1 MLPQRFRPAGRVP
14 LRPRRV
20 ESPAMRKR
28 RWPARDEVHLYWL
41 RLDGRASAGG
51 LGRLSGLERRRAAAI
66 PSPVRRARFVAARA
80 GLRAVLARYLGCAA
94 ADVALAA
101 SPHGKPYLPRARA
114 LRFNLAHSR
123 NRAVLAVSGNRAVG
137 VDLERVRAD
146 VDCGALVDAFFAPAE
161 AAAWRALP
169 ARLRRRAFFAGWT
182 RKEAV
187 IKALGARA
195 ALALHAFEVEL
206 DPRRAPAVL
215 RADGPARGARA
226 LRLAVPAAPRHF
238 VAVLA
243 TAGKARVRVMP
254 GPSSG
259 QNCW

>member
-1 MLPQRFRPAGRVP
+1 
-14 LRPRRV
+14 
-20 ESPAMRKR
+20 MRKR

-41 RLDGRASAGG
+41 RLDGRASAGA
-51 LGRLSGLERRRAAAI
+51 LGRLSDAERRRAEAV
-66 PSPVRRARFVAARA
+66 PSAVRRARFVEARA

-94 ADVALAA
+94 ADVALAE

-123 NRAVLAVSGNRAVG
+123 DRAVVAVSGNRAVG

-146 VDCGALVDAFFAPAE
+146 VGCGALVDAFFAPAE

-169 ARLRRRAFFAGWT
+169 QRLRRRAFFAGWT

-195 ALALHAFEVEL
+195 APALHAFEVEL

-226 LRLAVPAAPRHF
+226 LRLMALTAPMRYA
-238 VAVLA
+238 AVLA
-243 TAGKARVRVMP
+243 TAGTARVRVVRAP
-254 GPSSG
+254 
-259 QNCW
+259 